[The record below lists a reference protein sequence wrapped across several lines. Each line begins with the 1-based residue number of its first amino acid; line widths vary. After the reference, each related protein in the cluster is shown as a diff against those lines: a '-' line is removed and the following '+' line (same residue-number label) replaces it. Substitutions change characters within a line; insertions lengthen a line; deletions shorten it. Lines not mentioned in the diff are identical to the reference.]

1 MPERFETRITPGIA
15 SIKNIVQPGFLTAM
29 VMALVIAIGMFVEIR
44 LTTLRGLNSRW
55 CDGYLGGSSPIQ
67 QFV

>member
-1 MPERFETRITPGIA
+1 
-15 SIKNIVQPGFLTAM
+15 M